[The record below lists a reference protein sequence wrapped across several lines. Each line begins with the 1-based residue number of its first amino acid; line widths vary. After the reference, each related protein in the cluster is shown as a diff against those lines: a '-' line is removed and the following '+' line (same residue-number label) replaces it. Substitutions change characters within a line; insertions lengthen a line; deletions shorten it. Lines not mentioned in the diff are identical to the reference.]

1 MKLIPARLD
10 GVYLLEPV
18 QHRDE
23 RGFFMESFRADT
35 LKRLGLPSLFI
46 QDNHSL
52 SVPRG
57 TLRGMHYQTPPK
69 AQTKLIRVLAG
80 AIHDVVVDMREN
92 SRTFGQW
99 EAFLLSEENS
109 LQLLVPKGFAHGFCT
124 LQENAQVLYKV
135 DALYS
140 LEHDRGIAFDDPDL
154 AIPWPVEDPVLSDKD
169 GKHPRLAE
177 VELYTKEQ
185 WEGTA

>member
-1 MKLIPARLD
+1 MKLIPAKLD

-18 QHRDE
+18 VHRDA

-35 LKRLGLPSLFI
+35 LKRLGLPNGFI

-80 AIHDVVVDMREN
+80 AIHDVVVDLREN

-99 EAFLLSEENS
+99 ESFLLTADNQ
-109 LQLLVPKGFAHGFCT
+109 LQLYVPKGFAHGFCT
-124 LQENAQVLYKV
+124 LEDNTQVLYKV

-140 LEHDRGIAFDDPDL
+140 PEHDRGIAYDDPDL
-154 AIPWPVEDPVLSDKD
+154 DIPWPTETPVLSDKD
-169 GKHPRLAE
+169 GRHPRLAE
-177 VELYTKEQ
+177 TAIYTKEE